1 MVSASLLVVAPAGN
15 GARPSGRACGHYR
28 AGAAAPPLDV
38 GEVPYGTVD
47 PSVNIRS
54 VSYTDALLD
63 WLACAAAG
71 RDQPA
76 ARAARATG
84 DPVVA
89 AGAAGH
95 VLDFDDTFL
104 PGLAH
109 LSAPT
114 APVALVLGAELGAN
128 VGEALAAYSA
138 GFEAMGGLA
147 AASHP
152 ALYERGFHPTAV
164 CGALGAAVVAA
175 RLLDADERTASSI
188 ALLGA
193 GGLRAAF
200 GSDGKSL
207 QVGMAAATGLR
218 ATRLAAEGA
227 SAPPERVAR
236 GFEEA
241 YGARFS
247 WPSDEAAISENWVK
261 AYPCCLQAHSAIET
275 AERARP
281 VPDGEPLRVTVHPI
295 SLAAASYREPRDG
308 LQAKFSI
315 PYLVAYT
322 LLHGPPS
329 VESFATLDEEALKG
343 LSRVAVTSDP
353 SLLESEARFEA
364 GGRELARVEAAL
376 GSPAR
381 PLSAAQLADK
391 VRSLAGDDLD
401 GALDDPDR
409 PVRDLLEAAGLT

>member
-1 MVSASLLVVAPAGN
+1 VRYA
-15 GARPSGRACGHYR
+15 
-28 AGAAAPPLDV
+28 
-38 GEVPYGTVD
+38 
-47 PSVNIRS
+47 
-54 VSYTDALLD
+54 DALLD

-71 RDQPA
+71 RNQPA

-84 DPVVA
+84 DPVLA

-114 APVALVLGAELGAN
+114 APVALVLAGELGAS

-138 GFEAMGGLA
+138 GFEAMGALA

-175 RLLDADERTASSI
+175 RLLGAEERAASAI

-200 GSDGKSL
+200 GSDGKAL

-218 ATRLAAEGA
+218 AARLAAAGA
-227 SAPPERVAR
+227 SVPLERVAP
-236 GFEEA
+236 GFEDA

-247 WPSDEAAISENWVK
+247 SPSDGSAVSENWIK
-261 AYPCCLQAHSAIET
+261 AYPCCLQAHSAIE
-275 AERARP
+275 AADRAGP
-281 VPDGEPLRVTVHPI
+281 IPDDEPLVVTVHPI
-295 SLAAASYREPRDG
+295 SLAAASYGKPADG

-322 LLHGPPS
+322 VLHGPPS
-329 VESFATLDEEALKG
+329 VESFATLDQDALEG
-343 LSRVAVTSDP
+343 VARVEVTDDA
-353 SLLESEARFEA
+353 SLLESEARLEA
-364 GGRELARVEAAL
+364 GGRELAGVSAAL
-376 GSPAR
+376 GSPGR
-381 PLSAAQLADK
+381 PLSAGQLAEK
-391 VRSLAGDDLD
+391 IRSLAGGDLD

-409 PVRDLLEAAGLT
+409 PAGDLLEAAGVASAA

>member
-1 MVSASLLVVAPAGN
+1 
-15 GARPSGRACGHYR
+15 
-28 AGAAAPPLDV
+28 
-38 GEVPYGTVD
+38 
-47 PSVNIRS
+47 

-71 RDQPA
+71 RDEPA
-76 ARAARATG
+76 VRAARATG
-84 DPVVA
+84 DPVLA

-114 APVALVLGAELGAN
+114 APVALVLGSEVGAS

-138 GFEAMGGLA
+138 GFEAMGALA
-147 AASHP
+147 SASHP
-152 ALYERGFHPTAV
+152 ALYRRGFHPTAV

-175 RLLDADERTASSI
+175 RLLGADDRTASAI

-200 GSDGKSL
+200 GSDGKAL
-207 QVGMAAATGLR
+207 QVGMAASTGLR
-218 ATRLAAEGA
+218 AARLAAQGA
-227 SAPPERVAR
+227 SVPLERVAR
-236 GFEEA
+236 GFDDA
-241 YGARFS
+241 YGARFAS
-247 WPSDEAAISENWVK
+247 PGGESAIAENWIK
-261 AYPCCLQAHSAIET
+261 AYPCCLQAHSAIEA

-281 VPDGEPLRVTVHPI
+281 VPDDERLLVTVHPI
-295 SLAAASYREPRDG
+295 SLAAASYSEPGDG

-329 VESFATLDEEALKG
+329 VTSFATLDPEALEG
-343 LSRVAVTSDP
+343 VARVVVTDDAG
-353 SLLESEARFEA
+353 LLESEARLEA

-381 PLSAAQLADK
+381 PLSAAQLAEK
-391 VRSLAGDDLD
+391 VRSLAGGDLD
-401 GALDDPDR
+401 GALDGPDR
-409 PVRDLLEAAGLT
+409 PARDLLEAAGLR

>member
-1 MVSASLLVVAPAGN
+1 
-15 GARPSGRACGHYR
+15 
-28 AGAAAPPLDV
+28 
-38 GEVPYGTVD
+38 
-47 PSVNIRS
+47 
-54 VSYTDALLD
+54 VSYVEALLD

-71 RDQPA
+71 RDEPA

-84 DPVVA
+84 DPVLA

-95 VLDFDDTFL
+95 VLDFDDTYL

-114 APVALVLGAELGAN
+114 APVALVLGAEVGAT

-138 GFEAMGGLA
+138 GFEAMGALA

-164 CGALGAAVVAA
+164 CGALGAAIVAA
-175 RLLDADERTASSI
+175 RLLGADERTASAI

-200 GSDGKSL
+200 GSDGKAL

-218 ATRLAAEGA
+218 AARLAAEGA
-227 SAPPERVAR
+227 SVPLERVAR
-236 GFEEA
+236 GFDDA
-241 YGARFS
+241 YGARFAS
-247 WPSDEAAISENWVK
+247 PGGEAAISENWIK
-261 AYPCCLQAHSAIET
+261 AYPCCLQAHSAIEA
-275 AERARP
+275 AEVAAP
-281 VPDGEPLRVTVHPI
+281 VPDGERVAVTVHPI
-295 SLAAASYREPRDG
+295 SLAAASYGAPEDG

-329 VESFATLDEEALKG
+329 VTSFAALDSEALEG
-343 LSRVAVTSDP
+343 VARVDVRDDA
-353 SLLESEARFEA
+353 SLLESEARLEA

-381 PLSAAQLADK
+381 PLSAAQLAEK
-391 VRSLAGDDLD
+391 VRSLAGGDLD
-401 GALDDPDR
+401 GALGDPDR
-409 PVRDLLEAAGLT
+409 PARDLLEAVGLG